1 MAETAAARIGVTFP
15 MVPSGVAAYPVM
27 SAGASGVPRGRTQ
40 AVTEGTY
47 SVTVV
52 EAKPTRLSVYGIY
65 SIEDELRLP
74 GLAEAIARD
83 QRAQLLESMDKA
95 IFIGDSG
102 ANENTADIAGLTT
115 AVGELGAQRWR
126 YGTPAAWKRW
136 HSPLESL
143 PLKRRR
149 RGTAWPVDS
158 TSVSST
164 RGCCPSPKA

>member
-74 GLAEAIARD
+74 GLAEAIIVSKDSDFGPAVEL
-83 QRAQLLESMDKA
+83 AKA
-95 IFIGDSG
+95 IAKSQGRELVFQS
-102 ANENTADIAGLTT
+102 AFPVAPNT
-115 AVGELGAQRWR
+115 
-126 YGTPAAWKRW
+126 PKK
-136 HSPLESL
+136 
-143 PLKRRR
+143 KRRGVP
-149 RGTAWPVDS
+149 GTQWVPIDRATYDACRDWNEYRP
-158 TSVSST
+158 
-164 RGCCPSPKA
+164 PKR